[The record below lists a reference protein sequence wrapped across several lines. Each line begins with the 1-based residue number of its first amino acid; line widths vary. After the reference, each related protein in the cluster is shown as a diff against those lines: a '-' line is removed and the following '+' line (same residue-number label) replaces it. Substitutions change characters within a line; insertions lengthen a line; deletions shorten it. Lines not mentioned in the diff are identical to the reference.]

1 MNLLQIKIFCY
12 ISTNTAPIVCTIWL
26 IIDKDKTPD
35 KRSNSVF
42 LRLVVHHRRQPCGV
56 LRTEKSTNFSLFQV
70 RSSFV
75 GSKIFVSLK
84 PRNADILAYIKAL
97 RQKGT
102 EILPSK
108 TILSLTMISHQ

>member
-1 MNLLQIKIFCY
+1 
-12 ISTNTAPIVCTIWL
+12 
-26 IIDKDKTPD
+26 
-35 KRSNSVF
+35 F

-70 RSSFV
+70 RSGFV
-75 GSKIFVSLK
+75 GSKIFASLK
-84 PRNADILAYIKAL
+84 PRNADIPAYIKAL

-108 TILSLTMISHQ
+108 TILSLPMINHKPSSEI

>member
-1 MNLLQIKIFCY
+1 MIRRRSRHRNY
-12 ISTNTAPIVCTIWL
+12 SWL

-35 KRSNSVF
+35 KRPNSVF

-84 PRNADILAYIKAL
+84 PRNADIPAYIKAL

-108 TILSLTMISHQ
+108 TFLSLPMISHY